1 MKTCTKCNTAKS
13 LGEFSKHHKTSDGR
27 QPWCKTCA
35 RSWRADRMKDPSYRE
50 SRNSEIREYH
60 RASLVSQNRNY
71 MRLIVRRT
79 LAGSE
84 KTATSQKLLGYSA
97 KELHAHL
104 ENQFLPGMSW
114 ENRSAWHIDHIKPVS
129 AFIAEGITDP
139 KIINALSNL
148 RPLWARDNLVKGA
161 K

>member
-1 MKTCTKCNTAKS
+1 MKTCVKCNIVKS
-13 LGEFSKHHKTSDGR
+13 LDEFSKHHKTSDGR

-71 MRLIVRRT
+71 MRLLIRRISP
-79 LAGSE
+79 AAKIAPAKE
-84 KTATSQKLLGYSA
+84 LLGYSV
-97 KELHAHL
+97 EEFCQHI
-104 ENQFLPGMSW
+104 ESQFLPGMSW
-114 ENRSAWHIDHIKPVS
+114 EDRGAWHIDHIKPIS
-129 AFIAEGITDP
+129 AFLAEGITDP

>member
-1 MKTCTKCNTAKS
+1 MKTCVKCNIVKS
-13 LGEFSKHHKTSDGR
+13 LDEFSKHHKTSDGR

-71 MRLIVRRT
+71 MRLLIRRISP
-79 LAGSE
+79 AAKIASAKE
-84 KTATSQKLLGYSA
+84 LLGYSV
-97 KELHAHL
+97 EEFCHHI
-104 ENQFLPGMSW
+104 EGQFLPGMSW
-114 ENRSAWHIDHIKPVS
+114 EERSAWHIDHIKPVS
-129 AFIAEGITDP
+129 AFIAEGTRDP

-148 RPLWARDNLVKGA
+148 RPLWAAENISKGA
-161 K
+161 R